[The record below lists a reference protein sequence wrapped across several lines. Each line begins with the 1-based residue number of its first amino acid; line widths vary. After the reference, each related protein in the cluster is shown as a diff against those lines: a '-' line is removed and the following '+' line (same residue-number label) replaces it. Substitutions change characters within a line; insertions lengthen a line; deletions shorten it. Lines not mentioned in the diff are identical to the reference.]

1 MERAMALRRPD
12 LRTERIELLD
22 QNSVLRDL
30 RDRSGRDRELRL
42 LSDEAQRR
50 GGRLVDRPE
59 SVFGYRHTFESTR
72 SIRPPRG
79 RGRGTVT
86 SGEFEILVEEYA
98 NPGSADQLAVGIAT
112 LRGGDNIESYPLLL
126 EAPDGNFVLSDEYTV
141 IGDAIE
147 PTESWWTAVTGC
159 LSRNCVTV
167 CANSLFNCRGSWI
180 EYLGCVAWNCGGCW
194 VTCAG
199 CATCNC
205 GWWCGWAVGC
215 CQQ

>member
-1 MERAMALRRPD
+1 MALRRPD
-12 LRTERIELLD
+12 LRTERTELLD

-30 RDRSGRDRELRL
+30 RDRSGRDRELRM

-72 SIRPPRG
+72 PIRPPRG

-112 LRGGDNIESYPLLL
+112 LRGGDNSESYPLLL
-126 EAPDGNFVLSDEYTV
+126 EAPDGNFVASDEYTV
-141 IGDAIE
+141 VGDAVE

-159 LSRNCVTV
+159 LTRNCVTV
-167 CANSLFNCRGSWI
+167 CANSLSNCRGSWI

-194 VTCAG
+194 VVCAG